1 MHYDVRS
8 RPAALKHDPV
18 KALAVPRPIGWVATL
33 DAQGRP
39 NLAPYSFF
47 NLVSDRPPFVVFS
60 SGGRKDSLRN
70 VQATGEFTCSMATWD
85 LREAMNMSS
94 APVAPGVDEFALAGL
109 APAASLRVKPPR
121 VAAAPAAFECR
132 LWKTLELPAP
142 EATPEGRRGAT
153 YTLVIGEVVAVYV
166 ADEFVHDGVVDTA
179 AMRPVARLGY
189 MDYAVVS
196 PDAMF
201 TMNRPLATAD
211 GQGAT
216 LQPGPWDGVYR

>member
-1 MHYDVRS
+1 MHYDVRA
-8 RPAALKHDPV
+8 RPAALKHDPF
-18 KALAVPRPIGWVATL
+18 KALAAPRPIGWVATL

-47 NLVSDRPPFVVFS
+47 NAISDRPPFVMFS
-60 SGGRKDSLRN
+60 SGGQKSRQKDSLRN
-70 VQATGEFTCSMATWD
+70 VEATGEFTCSMATWD

-94 APVAPGVDEFALAGL
+94 APVAPGVDEFVLAGL
-109 APAASLRVKPPR
+109 APAPSLLIKPPR

-132 LWKTLELPAP
+132 LWKTLSLPAP
-142 EATPEGRRGAT
+142 AGRPDAA

-166 ADEFVHDGVVDTA
+166 ADEFVRNGVVDTA

-189 MDYAVVS
+189 MDYAVVG
-196 PDAMF
+196 PEAMF
-201 TMNRPLATAD
+201 TMNRPLASDD

-216 LQPGPWDGVYR
+216 LQPGQWDGVYR

>member
-8 RPAALKHDPV
+8 RPAALRHDPV

-47 NLVSDRPPFVVFS
+47 NLVSERPPFVVFS

-109 APAASLRVKPPR
+109 APAASLLVKPPR

-132 LWKTLELPAP
+132 LWKTLELPAAAP
-142 EATPEGRRGAT
+142 AADGRPAAV

-166 ADEFVHDGVVDTA
+166 ADEFVRDGVVDTA

-189 MDYAVVS
+189 MDYAVIS
-196 PDAMF
+196 PEAMF